1 MTPLTNNPVKT
12 LHLSQHTPYSEDLLC
27 SELSCMMASTYVLK
41 PFDVRTLDFL
51 DALSKSILADKT
63 YNRRPEIAALGFWL
77 RKSQLTKMF
86 QEQEH
91 LLNDPQYKVAPL
103 GKVFHICPANVD
115 TMFIYSM
122 VVALLMGNRNVL
134 RISKRMD
141 APHVLGLFEKLNL
154 LISTQKFTLF
164 KDYINIVSYDHNEDI
179 STYLSSAS
187 NVRLIWGGDSTIKTF
202 QSFGKAPRTKDIV
215 FADRIS
221 IMILNAESV
230 LSCEGKAWQE
240 LLRNFYNDAYTF
252 DQMGCSSPQSIYFL
266 GSPKGCELA
275 RKKLSFGLEEFIL
288 NEYESDISSLAS
300 LKLNRMVDD
309 ALNGNILTHTG
320 NNLFRLLELSES
332 GDSSSL
338 HGCGGGYFYYRDC
351 EEIAELKVL
360 KVPKVQTI
368 SYFGLAEDS
377 KRHLEDLAFGEGIDR
392 IVKVGHA
399 LSFHYIWDGYNL
411 FQELCRK
418 VFIER

>member
-1 MTPLTNNPVKT
+1 MKSLQLNQYTPFSK
-12 LHLSQHTPYSEDLLC
+12 S
-27 SELSCMMASTYVLK
+27 LSCTKLGCLMATNYGLK
-41 PFDVRTLDFL
+41 PFDCRTLDFL

-63 YNRRPEIAALGFWL
+63 INRRPEIAALGFWL
-77 RKSQLTKMF
+77 RKSQLKRML

-141 APHVLGLFEKLNL
+141 APHVLDLFEKLNL
-154 LISTQKFTLF
+154 LIATQKFELF
-164 KDYINIVSYDHNEDI
+164 KDYINIVSYDHNEYI
-179 STYLSSAS
+179 STYLSSSS
-187 NVRLIWGGDSTIKTF
+187 NARLIWGGDSTIKTF
-202 QSFGKAPRTKDIV
+202 QSFKKAARTKDIV

-221 IMILNAESV
+221 MMILNAESV
-230 LSCEGKAWQE
+230 LSCEGKAWEE
-240 LLRNFYNDAYTF
+240 LLRNFFNDAYTF
-252 DQMGCSSPQSIYFL
+252 DQMGCSSPQTIYFL
-266 GSPKGCELA
+266 GSHKSCEQA
-275 RKKLSFGLEEFIL
+275 RKKISLGLEEFLL
-288 NEYESDISSLAS
+288 NEYENDMNSLAS

-309 ALNGNILTHTG
+309 ALEGNILTHTG
-320 NNLFRLLELSES
+320 NNLFKLLELSEN

-338 HGCGGGYFYYRDC
+338 HGCGGGYFYYQDC
-351 EEIAELKVL
+351 EKITELQVL

-368 SYFGLAEDS
+368 SYFGLSEDS
-377 KRHLEDLAFGEGIDR
+377 KMLLEELAYGEGIDR

-399 LSFHYIWDGYNL
+399 LNFNYIWDGYNL

-418 VFIER
+418 VYIE